1 MSGIEKLVLDT
12 NAVINILNDREKSRF
27 LDENFP
33 DNEKAV
39 SVITQ
44 IELLGYSDITEE
56 ADELIRS
63 FLDGIVIILPDIE
76 IVEIA
81 IQIRRKKP
89 TLKLPDAVI
98 AASAI
103 ALNAILVT
111 NDDDILKFS
120 FPGLKTVRL
129 E

>member
-1 MSGIEKLVLDT
+1 MNGTEILVLDT
-12 NAVINILNDREKSRF
+12 NAAIKLLDDKEKFRF
-27 LDENFP
+27 LDKLFP
-33 DNEKAV
+33 NNEKVV
-39 SVITQ
+39 SLVTQ
-44 IELLGYSDITEE
+44 IELLGYPDITAE

-63 FLDGIVIILPDIE
+63 FLDDIVIILPDIE

-103 ALNAILVT
+103 ALNAVLVT
-111 NDDDILKFS
+111 NDDDILKFT

>member
-1 MSGIEKLVLDT
+1 MKRLV
-12 NAVINILNDREKSRF
+12 
-27 LDENFP
+27 
-33 DNEKAV
+33 
-39 SVITQ
+39 TQ
-44 IELLGYSDITEE
+44 IELLEYPDITEE

-63 FLDGIVIILPDIE
+63 VLDDIVIMLPDIE
-76 IVEIA
+76 IVETA
-81 IQIRRKKP
+81 IQIRRRRS

-103 ALNAILVT
+103 ALDAVLVT
-111 NDDDILKFS
+111 NDNDILKFT

>member
-1 MSGIEKLVLDT
+1 MSGTEILVLDT
-12 NAVINILNDREKSRF
+12 NAVINLLDDKEKSRF
-27 LDENFP
+27 LDEIFP
-33 DNEKAV
+33 NHEKAV
-39 SVITQ
+39 SLVTQ
-44 IELLGYSDITEE
+44 IELLGYPDITAE

-63 FLDGIVIILPDIE
+63 FLDDIVIILPDVE

-81 IQIRRKKP
+81 IQIRRNKP

-103 ALNAILVT
+103 ALDAILVT
-111 NDDDILKFS
+111 NDNDILKFT
-120 FPGLKTVRL
+120 FPDLKTVRF

>member
-1 MSGIEKLVLDT
+1 MSGIENLVLDT
-12 NAVINILNDREKSRF
+12 NAAIKLLDDEEKSRF
-27 LDENFP
+27 LDEAFP
-33 DNEKAV
+33 NNEKVV
-39 SVITQ
+39 SLITQ
-44 IELLGYSDITEE
+44 IELLGYPDITEE

-63 FLDGIVIILPDIE
+63 FLDDIVIILPDIE
-76 IVEIA
+76 IIETA
-81 IQIRRKKP
+81 IQIRRKRP

-103 ALNAILVT
+103 ALDAVLVT
-111 NDDDILKFS
+111 NDNDILKFT